1 MNVKQLLLDIREA
14 LGNQDQGLANRLV
27 GNALT
32 EIEGQ
37 EETDKADREE
47 MLYKD
52 GILRLENV
60 QAILDKEGVNALLIN
75 ATVAHQYRI
84 NGIYVSFDFRGGRFD
99 GEEPED
105 VNLDVWD
112 QFEQDT
118 FNDWFGNRFDGWD
131 ESQAVVT
138 DAWGLIAL
146 FGEHPD
152 PKLLQMVLQHKII
165 LDLTPDEVASIFNN
179 WERFYNNWHMWTGL
193 QERKMFNFEQS
204 SDS

>member
-37 EETDKADREE
+37 EEKDKAGREE

-75 ATVAHQYRI
+75 ATVTHQYRI

-99 GEEPED
+99 GSEPED
-105 VNLDVWD
+105 VNINVWD
-112 QFEQDT
+112 DDEQDA
-118 FNDWFGNRFDGWD
+118 FNDWFSEHFDGWH
-131 ESQAVVT
+131 ESEAKVT
-138 DAWGLIAL
+138 DAWALIAL

-152 PKLLQMVLQHKII
+152 PKLLQMVLDHKII
-165 LDLTPDEVASIFNN
+165 LDLTPDQIASLFNN
-179 WERFYNNWHMWTGL
+179 WERFYNNWSTWTNL
-193 QERKMFNFEQS
+193 QGRDLVDEEDS